1 MPICLYLSCQVRQL
15 IDLLPQPFN
24 RQDGTAPEMLKL
36 PPLRSLLLELQPRG
50 SPTLLDV
57 GEAEVDR
64 KERQR
69 KLREEREDSGIG
81 QARKVNTS
89 SKTLNKAEEE
99 EQVLLHLLNSY
110 SQTRIHAQKSRR
122 RRRNRPSIGLSIR
135 LIWLPTTKLFSTD

>member
-1 MPICLYLSCQVRQL
+1 MPICHYLSCQVRQL
-15 IDLLPQPFN
+15 IDQLPQPFN

-36 PPLRSLLLELQPRG
+36 PPLRSLLLEKQPRG

-57 GEAEVDR
+57 AEAEVDR

-99 EQVLLHLLNSY
+99 EQVLLHLNSY

-122 RRRNRPSIGLSIR
+122 RRRNRPSIDLSIR